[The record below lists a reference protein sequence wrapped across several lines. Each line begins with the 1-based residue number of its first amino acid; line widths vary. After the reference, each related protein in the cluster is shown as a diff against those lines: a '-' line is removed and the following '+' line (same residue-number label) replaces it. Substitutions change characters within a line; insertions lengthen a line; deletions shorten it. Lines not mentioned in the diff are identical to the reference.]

1 MPAEIRISTA
11 ADKTNYKDQ
20 KGKNKDPFLEETN
33 WPKGPQL
40 EFLNRNMNLGT
51 VGSLWAQMQKPSNDP
66 AATHGF

>member
-20 KGKNKDPFLEETN
+20 
-33 WPKGPQL
+33 
-40 EFLNRNMNLGT
+40 MNLGT